1 MLIVFRLTAGNWN
14 PFDQSTGTNAVAIEL
29 LACLGSEAGAKAD
42 IRIRVRTGIV
52 EVQVTQA
59 SIGRVVPI
67 TATIRQAL
75 TI

>member
-1 MLIVFRLTAGNWN
+1 MLIVFRLAAGSWD

-42 IRIRVRTGIV
+42 IRIRVRAGVV
-52 EVQVTQA
+52 EVQVAKTSIA
-59 SIGRVVPI
+59 SIVPI
-67 TATIRQAL
+67 TAAIRQAL